1 MNNDPNLENPTPAA
15 LSARERTYTY
25 LRQAIVSGEMPS
37 GRRVVEEQIASD
49 LGVSR
54 TPVREALQ
62 RLSTEGLIVRLR
74 RGHLEVVS
82 ISAREREE
90 LHLLRLATD
99 QVVATLLTQKVA
111 TVPWPDLYAL
121 LQPLE
126 SAYREHGI
134 HSPVYA
140 IAHLDLHSAINE
152 AAFTRAAST
161 LAGGTYMYPSDD
173 YVQQE
178 GYEPVSQHRD
188 LLDALSSGDEEIAAA
203 EMRAHARRGHRE
215 QVMNE
220 HLAGLRP
227 ERR

>member
-1 MNNDPNLENPTPAA
+1 MTGETDSENATPVA

-37 GRRVVEEQIASD
+37 GRRVVEEQIAAD

-62 RLSTEGLIVRLR
+62 RLASEGLIVRLR

-90 LHLLRLATD
+90 LHLLRLAVD

-111 TVPWPDLYAL
+111 IAPWPDLYGL
-121 LQPLE
+121 LRPLE
-126 SAYREHGI
+126 DAYREHGI

-140 IAHLDLHSAINE
+140 ITHLDLHAAINT
-152 AAFTRAAST
+152 AAFSGAART
-161 LAGGTYMYPSDD
+161 LAVGTYMYPSDD

-178 GYEPVSQHRD
+178 GYEPVVQHRE

-215 QVMNE
+215 QVMND
-220 HLAGLRP
+220 HLAGVRP

>member
-1 MNNDPNLENPTPAA
+1 MNPPEDPGTAGAA
-15 LSARERTYTY
+15 APSARERTYTY
-25 LRQAIVSGEMPS
+25 LRQAIVSGEMSS

-62 RLSTEGLIVRLR
+62 RLASEGLIVRLR

-90 LHLLRLATD
+90 LHLLRLAVD
-99 QVVATLLTQKVA
+99 QLVATLLTEKVA
-111 TVPWPDLYAL
+111 DVEWQELYAH

-126 SAYREHGI
+126 DAYRKHGI
-134 HSPVYA
+134 HSPAYA
-140 IAHLDLHSAINE
+140 MAHLDLHSAINK
-152 AAFTRAAST
+152 AAFTGAARG
-161 LAGGTYMYPSDD
+161 LAVGTYMYPSDD

-178 GYEPVSQHRD
+178 GYEPVIQHRE
-188 LLDALSSGDEEIAAA
+188 LLDALSSGDEEIAVA

-215 QVMNE
+215 HVMND
-220 HLAGLRP
+220 HLTGTRG
-227 ERR
+227 ERK

>member
-1 MNNDPNLENPTPAA
+1 MSDETVSTAT

-25 LRQAIVSGEMPS
+25 LRQAIVSGELPS
-37 GRRVVEEQIASD
+37 GRRLVEEQIASD

-62 RLSTEGLIVRLR
+62 RLATEGLIVRLR

-82 ISAREREE
+82 ISPREREE
-90 LHLLRLATD
+90 LHLLRVAVD
-99 QVVATLLTQKVA
+99 QVVATLLTQKVTEVA
-111 TVPWPDLYAL
+111 WPELYAL

-140 IAHLDLHSAINE
+140 IAHLDLHAAINT
-152 AAFTRAAST
+152 AAFSGAART
-161 LAGGTYMYPSDD
+161 LAVGTYMYPSDD

-178 GYEPVSQHRD
+178 GYEPVAQHRE
-188 LLDALSSGDEEIAAA
+188 LLDALASGDQEIALA

-220 HLAGLRP
+220 HLAAIRSERP
-227 ERR
+227 

>member
-1 MNNDPNLENPTPAA
+1 MTDENVEPPT

-25 LRQAIVSGEMPS
+25 LRQAIVSGEMS
-37 GRRVVEEQIASD
+37 GGRRVVEEQIASD

-62 RLSTEGLIVRLR
+62 RLATEGLIVRLR

-90 LHLLRLATD
+90 LHLLRLAVD
-99 QVVATLLTQKVA
+99 GVVATLLTQKVA
-111 TVPWPDLYAL
+111 TAPWAELYGL
-121 LQPLE
+121 LVPLE
-126 SAYREHGI
+126 TSYREHGI

-140 IAHLDLHSAINE
+140 VAHLDLHSAINK
-152 AAFTRAAST
+152 AAFSGAART
-161 LAGGTYMYPSDD
+161 LATGTYMYPSDD
-173 YVQQE
+173 YVQQD
-178 GYEPVSQHRD
+178 GYEPVLQHRE
-188 LLDALSSGDEEIAAA
+188 LLDALSSGDEEIALA

-215 QVMNE
+215 QVMNQ
-220 HLAGLRP
+220 HLAGSRP

>member
-1 MNNDPNLENPTPAA
+1 MTGETDSENATPVA

-37 GRRVVEEQIASD
+37 GRRVVEEQIAAD

-62 RLSTEGLIVRLR
+62 RLASEGLIVRLR

-90 LHLLRLATD
+90 LHLLRLAVD

-111 TVPWPDLYAL
+111 IAPWPDLYGL
-121 LQPLE
+121 LRPLE
-126 SAYREHGI
+126 DAYREHGI

-140 IAHLDLHSAINE
+140 IAHLDLHAAINT
-152 AAFTRAAST
+152 AAFSGAART
-161 LAGGTYMYPSDD
+161 LAVGTYMYPSDD

-178 GYEPVSQHRD
+178 GYEPVVQHRE

-215 QVMNE
+215 QVMND
-220 HLAGLRP
+220 HLAGVRP